1 MLTATV
7 YALVAAVLHAGWNL
21 AAKRSPDRFGA
32 LWGQFLVAALVAA
45 LLLVVV
51 GLPPARCLPW
61 AFLSAGVHVPYVIF
75 LARAYDRGDFSVAY
89 PIARGGGVVFAAIGG
104 AILLDDRLGSLGWVA
119 IAVIV
124 SGLLIIAGRVKPG
137 ALTDAVVVAVTIGVY
152 SVSDA
157 KGVRVAGRDSYV
169 LVGFVLLGTSL
180 TLYALATGRTA
191 SLRTVLVAQPW
202 TVVLSGLATVVTYSL
217 VVAAFRLAP
226 VGYVTGLRESSVV
239 LAALIGW
246 KYLGEGEGR
255 RRLIASGIVLSGVGL
270 LVVSR

>member
-32 LWGQFLVAALVAA
+32 LWAQFLVAAVVAA
-45 LLLVVV
+45 IVLTIV

-61 AFLSAGVHVPYVIF
+61 ALLSAGVHVPYVIF

-104 AILLDDRLGSLGWVA
+104 AVLLGDRLGLLGWVA

-124 SGLLIIAGRVKPG
+124 TGLVIIAGRVKPS
-137 ALTDAVVVAVTIGVY
+137 ALTDAVVVALTIGVY

-157 KGVRVAGRDSYV
+157 KGVRVAGTDSYV
-169 LVGFVLLGTSL
+169 FVGFVLLGTSL
-180 TLYALATGRTA
+180 TAYALATGRTA

-226 VGYVTGLRESSVV
+226 VGYVTGIRESSVV

-255 RRLIASGIVLSGVGL
+255 LRLIASGVVLSGVVL